1 MRADIFL
8 VEKRFAK
15 TRARAEELIK
25 RGLVKIDGQV
35 LVKKNKDI
43 KNSQKV
49 EVIGNLL
56 YVSRGGDKL
65 AGALLQLSLSV
76 KDCICLDIGSSTGG
90 FTDCLL
96 QAGAREVYA
105 VDVGS
110 AQFDVTL
117 ASDSRVHLFEKM
129 DIRDFTTE
137 EVFDFIVGD
146 ISFISWDKVVDDV
159 VRLSQP
165 GTKIL
170 LLIKPQFEVGKEFNK
185 KGIVTDEAQHAL
197 VCEKNKKLFE
207 ERGFSN
213 VEIIPS
219 ELLGGDGNK
228 EFFLFGE
235 KAE

>member
-1 MRADIFL
+1 MRADVFL
-8 VEKRFAK
+8 VEKGFAK

-25 RGLVKIDGQV
+25 RGLVIVDGQV

-65 AGALLQLSLSV
+65 AGALLQLSFSA

-105 VDVGS
+105 VDVGTG
-110 AQFDVTL
+110 QFDVTL
-117 ASDSRVHLFEKM
+117 AGDPRVHLFEKM
-129 DIRDFTTE
+129 DIRDFKTE

-146 ISFISWDKVVDDV
+146 VSFISWEKVIDDV
-159 VRLSQP
+159 ARFSHT
-165 GTKIL
+165 GTQIL

-185 KGIVTDEAQHAL
+185 NGIVTDEAQHAL

-207 ERGFSN
+207 EKGFKD
-213 VEIIPS
+213 VKIVPS
-219 ELLGGDGNK
+219 DLLGGDGNK
-228 EFFLFGE
+228 EFFLYGVKE
-235 KAE
+235 

>member
-1 MRADIFL
+1 MRADVFL
-8 VEKRFAK
+8 VEKGFAK

-25 RGLVKIDGQV
+25 RGLVMVDGQV
-35 LVKKNKDI
+35 LIKKNKDI

-49 EVIGNLL
+49 EVIGTLL

-96 QAGAREVYA
+96 QAGAKEVFA

-110 AQFDVTL
+110 AQFDATL
-117 ASDSRVHLFEKM
+117 ASDPRVHLFEKM
-129 DIRDFTTE
+129 DIRDFRAE
-137 EVFDFIVGD
+137 EVFDCIVGD
-146 ISFISWDKVVDDV
+146 ISFISWEKVIDDV

-165 GTKIL
+165 RTQIL

-185 KGIVTDEAQHAL
+185 NGIVTDEAQHAL
-197 VCEKNKKLFE
+197 VCEKNVKLFE
-207 ERGFSN
+207 EKGFKD
-213 VEIIPS
+213 VKIIPS
-219 ELLGGDGNK
+219 DLLGGDGNK
-228 EFFLFGE
+228 EFFLFAT
-235 KAE
+235 KS

>member
-8 VEKRFAK
+8 VENGYAK
-15 TRARAEELIK
+15 TRARAEELIERK
-25 RGLVKIDGQV
+25 LV
-35 LVKKNKDI
+35 LVNGSVLLKKSKDI
-43 KNSQKV
+43 KEND
-49 EVIGNLL
+49 EVKLVADL
-56 YVSRGGDKL
+56 PFVSRGGDKL
-65 AGALLQLSLSV
+65 AGALLAFSLDV
-76 KDCICLDIGSSTGG
+76 TGFTCLDIGSSTGG

-96 QAGAREVYA
+96 QKGAKEVCA
-105 VDVGS
+105 VDVGTT
-110 AQFDVTL
+110 QFDEEL
-117 ASDSRVHLFEKM
+117 KGDERVHLFEKT
-129 DIRDFTTE
+129 DIRDFITDTS
-137 EVFDFIVGD
+137 FDLIVGD
-146 ISFISWDKVVDDV
+146 ISFISWEAVVKDV

-197 VCEKNKKLFE
+197 VCAKNKKLFE
-207 ERGFSN
+207 ENGFNN

-235 KAE
+235 RK

>member
-25 RGLVKIDGQV
+25 RGFVKIDGQV

-65 AGALLQLSLSV
+65 AGVLHAFALDVTSFT
-76 KDCICLDIGSSTGG
+76 CLDIGSSTGG

-96 QAGAREVYA
+96 QAGAREVFA
-105 VDVGS
+105 VDVGTS
-110 AQFDVTL
+110 QFDETL
-117 ASDSRVHLFEKM
+117 KSDARVHLFERT
-129 DIRDFTTE
+129 DIRDFKTE
-137 EVFDFIVGD
+137 TSFELIVGD
-146 ISFISWDKVVDDV
+146 ISFISWEAVVKDV
-159 VRLSQP
+159 VRLSRS

-170 LLIKPQFEVGKEFNK
+170 LLLKPQFEVGKEFNK

-197 VCEKNKKLFE
+197 ACEKNKKLFE
-207 ERGFSN
+207 ENGFKN

-228 EFFLFGE
+228 EFFLF
-235 KAE
+235 ATS